1 MSNHN
6 SAEPGS
12 RMTVWSF
19 FRGFA
24 KVLIGG
30 ALLIQAFLFIIL
42 FTVVISV
49 FGALS
54 SSEVSNGREGPSVK
68 IPSGASLLFNPQGLL
83 AETEP
88 VQDPFDQAI
97 GEIFGGGNDGKV
109 SVHKLVQVIE
119 EAAEDDRIQ
128 SMVLDL
134 DRLII
139 PSSYLSKAHLLAD
152 AVETFRE
159 SGKEVVA
166 VGDFY
171 GQAQYLVASEAD
183 QVLMHDY
190 GAVIFPGF
198 GRYRT
203 YYASLLDNLDV
214 TRNVFRAGSFKSAL
228 EPYFRDDMSPEAKE
242 ANLAYLSVMWD
253 SVASRIDENRGLG
266 DGATQ
271 GFSDQLPEFVR
282 AARGDLALTALE
294 SGYIDEIGS
303 RVERRAF
310 LVDLVGENSEGE
322 LNVVDLDTYR
332 SGIDEP
338 IDRSDVANVMV
349 IPVEGAIVMGDNDLA
364 NASGEVIAKRI
375 RQAREDD
382 DVAAVVL
389 RVDSPGGAL
398 FAAQLMHEELVAL
411 KEAGKPLVAS
421 MSSFA
426 ASGGYWISAPADKIF
441 AAETTITGSIGV
453 YSFIPTFENLADRYG
468 VSVDGVGT
476 TPLSAL
482 DAAGIGGLPE
492 SFSEIVQY
500 SVEEAYRDFLQT
512 VSEGRGTLTP
522 EEVNERGQGRVWIGT
537 QALELGLV
545 DEIGGL
551 DDAVDAAAELAG
563 LEDFDVVGASREKSQ
578 FELFLE
584 SFGADTALRA
594 ALPTDVLGLGKLEQ
608 TSVGRAAQVAHRE
621 LMIEVTHDD
630 PNGVYIR
637 CLPCEDF

>member
-1 MSNHN
+1 MSNHDN
-6 SAEPGS
+6 ATSGS

-24 KVLIGG
+24 KVVIGG
-30 ALLIQAFLFIIL
+30 ALLLQAFLFIML
-42 FTVVISV
+42 FAVVISLI
-49 FGALS
+49 GGLS
-54 SSEVSNGREGPSVK
+54 SPDVSSGREGPIVK
-68 IPSGASLLFNPQGLL
+68 IPSGASLLFNPVGLL

-88 VQDPFDQAI
+88 VPDPFEEAL
-97 GEIFGGGNDGKV
+97 GEVFGGGSDGKV
-109 SVHKLVQVIE
+109 NVHKLVQAIE
-119 EAAEDDRIQ
+119 EAAEDERIS

-134 DRLII
+134 DQLII

-152 AVETFRE
+152 AVENFRE
-159 SGKEVVA
+159 SGKDVVA

-171 GQAQYLVASEAD
+171 GQAQYLIASEAN

-190 GAVIFPGF
+190 GAVVFPGF

-203 YYASLLDNLDV
+203 YYSTLLDNLDV

-242 ANLAYLSVMWD
+242 ANLAYLNVMWD
-253 SVASRIDENRGLG
+253 SVSSRIDENRGLG
-266 DGATQ
+266 DGATK

-294 SGYIDEIGS
+294 SGYVDEIGS
-303 RVERRAF
+303 RVERQAF
-310 LVDLVGENSEGE
+310 LADMVGENDEGE
-322 LNVVDLDTYR
+322 LNFVDIDTYR
-332 SGIDEP
+332 AGIDEP
-338 IDRSDVANVMV
+338 TDRSDVPNVMV
-349 IPVEGAIVMGDNDLA
+349 IPVEGAIVMGDDDLA
-364 NASGEVIAKRI
+364 DASGEVIAKRI

-398 FAAQLMHEELVAL
+398 FAAQLMHEELVEL
-411 KEAGKPLVAS
+411 KKAGKPLVAS
-421 MSSFA
+421 MSSYA

-453 YSFIPTFENLADRYG
+453 YSFIPTFENLAGRYG

-476 TPLSAL
+476 TPIAAL
-482 DAAGIGGLPE
+482 DAALLAGLPE
-492 SFSEIVQY
+492 SVTEIAQY
-500 SVEEAYRDFLQT
+500 SVEQAYRDFLET
-512 VSEGRGTLTP
+512 VSKGRGNLTP
-522 EEVNERGQGRVWIGT
+522 AEVDERGQGRVWIGT

-551 DDAVDAAAELAG
+551 DAALDAAAELAG
-563 LEDFDVVGASREKSQ
+563 LEDYDVVGASREKTQ

-584 SFGADTALRA
+584 SFGAEAALEA
-594 ALPTDVLGLGKLEQ
+594 ALPKDVLGLRKLEQ
-608 TSVGRAAQVAHRE
+608 TSVGQAAQIAHRE
-621 LMIEVTHDD
+621 LLLEAAHDD